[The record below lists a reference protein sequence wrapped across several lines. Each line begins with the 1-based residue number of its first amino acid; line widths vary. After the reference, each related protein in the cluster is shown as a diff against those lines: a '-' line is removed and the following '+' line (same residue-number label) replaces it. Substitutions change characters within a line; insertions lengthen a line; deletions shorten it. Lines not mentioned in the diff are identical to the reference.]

1 MGVRILF
8 DSESNQACLYCSTT
22 MQAFGPV
29 FTAQNPTEHTEVD
42 AYEVAERFLG
52 WCPRDPRSL
61 ADDELDA
68 YYGEFMA
75 TAAWCFTPEEFAGVE
90 D

>member
-1 MGVRILF
+1 MGVHILH
-8 DSESNQACLYCSTT
+8 DSKTDQACLFCSTT

-52 WCPRDPRSL
+52 WCPEDPRSL
-61 ADDELDA
+61 ADDELYA
-68 YYGEFMA
+68 CYWEFMA
-75 TAAWCFTPEEFAGVE
+75 SGAWDPGV
-90 D
+90 